1 MTYCHRCVYEA
12 IRLRTQMQ
20 ILRQNRSKKRDFEI
34 NAQINRFTVRHE
46 KAVQTSKQ
54 IQQVIN
60 RQQVKTRVAAIRQK
74 IRNRKTGEQVQM
86 AGTQV
91 HNIDNMANWQR

>member
-1 MTYCHRCVYEA
+1 MTYCHGCVYEA
-12 IRLRTQMQ
+12 IRLRIQMQ